1 MAVEILIYLGTSV
14 CGQTHTYMYTTST
27 FVVERYTMRYYL
39 LCYQPFLRDEFVP
52 VSRPM

>member
-14 CGQTHTYMYTTST
+14 CGQIHTYMYTTST
-27 FVVERYTMRYYL
+27 FVVETIRYYL
-39 LCYQPFLRDEFVP
+39 LCYQPFLRYEFVL